1 MPQGSLQGASRW
13 ASRAWWKVQ
22 IEDLIDQVLGAWC
35 LSQSVFFIGP
45 CAKVVIFASLRAK
58 RAIRVLRAV
67 DAVALASGAF
77 NDAKKRV
84 AAHGS
89 TA

>member
-1 MPQGSLQGASRW
+1 
-13 ASRAWWKVQ
+13 
-22 IEDLIDQVLGAWC
+22 
-35 LSQSVFFIGP
+35 
-45 CAKVVIFASLRAK
+45 VVFASLRAK
-58 RAIRVLRAV
+58 GAIRVLRAV

>member
-1 MPQGSLQGASRW
+1 M
-13 ASRAWWKVQ
+13 
-22 IEDLIDQVLGAWC
+22 
-35 LSQSVFFIGP
+35 SQSVFFIGP

>member
-1 MPQGSLQGASRW
+1 
-13 ASRAWWKVQ
+13 
-22 IEDLIDQVLGAWC
+22 VL
-35 LSQSVFFIGP
+35 FIGP
-45 CAKVVIFASLRAK
+45 SAKVVVLASLRAK
-58 RAIRVLRAV
+58 GAIGILRAV